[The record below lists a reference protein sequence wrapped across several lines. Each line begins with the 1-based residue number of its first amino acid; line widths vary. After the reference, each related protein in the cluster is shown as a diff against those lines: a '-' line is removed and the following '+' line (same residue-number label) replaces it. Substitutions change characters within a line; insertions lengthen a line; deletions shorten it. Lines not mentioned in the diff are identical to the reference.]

1 MSRVLLGSV
10 AETVT
15 RRSPFPSRSFGDGRT
30 SGPSAPPAVGERSGG
45 SVSGRDRGSA
55 LYALPP
61 KVEPIG
67 RVTFAP
73 TIVMPQHVLVPLD
86 GSDRGFAGLEYSLES
101 FPDASI
107 TALSVVDPTWDH
119 TAAVG
124 SPESTLERAEERAEA
139 ILERAADRVDEH
151 GREGRALL
159 RTGRPHTEI
168 LAVATDDDVDHVVLR
183 SHGESPIT
191 SPFLGHVSEAVV
203 RRAPVSTTIVPEST
217 AALRERD
224 IPGEVLIPVD
234 GSEQAEAALVYALEA
249 FPEATHTALYVLELP
264 FDRSEAAVEGTYL
277 EAVRADYEDRAEEIL
292 ESATALADE
301 RDASI
306 ETATA
311 SGTPAEEIIDYAVA
325 NEYTQIV
332 MGSHG
337 RSLPARLITGS
348 VAERVG
354 RRSPRTVTLLRGS
367 PTTD

>member
-1 MSRVLLGSV
+1 MGSTGRSGMSRVLLGSV

-159 RTGRPHTEI
+159 RTGRPHR
-168 LAVATDDDVDHVVLR
+168 DPRGRH
-183 SHGESPIT
+183 
-191 SPFLGHVSEAVV
+191 
-203 RRAPVSTTIVPEST
+203 RR
-217 AALRERD
+217 R
-224 IPGEVLIPVD
+224 
-234 GSEQAEAALVYALEA
+234 
-249 FPEATHTALYVLELP
+249 
-264 FDRSEAAVEGTYL
+264 
-277 EAVRADYEDRAEEIL
+277 
-292 ESATALADE
+292 
-301 RDASI
+301 
-306 ETATA
+306 
-311 SGTPAEEIIDYAVA
+311 
-325 NEYTQIV
+325 
-332 MGSHG
+332 
-337 RSLPARLITGS
+337 
-348 VAERVG
+348 
-354 RRSPRTVTLLRGS
+354 RRSRRIAES
-367 PTTD
+367 R